1 MVETPMRLN
10 NELIISGIIFIAAC
24 LLLYVASGFAPSRMS
39 DQVGPALWP
48 KAILLMIMVLS
59 AVQLVQ
65 QTVSAIRK
73 TADSTALADSTD
85 KTGSRMLLLTI
96 ILSLLYG
103 FSVSY
108 VGFLL
113 SIFVFQILFLLILD
127 IKNLKALILYPVCLT
142 SVIYAIFI
150 KVLYIP
156 LPRGSGIFLTI
167 SRIFY

>member
-1 MVETPMRLN
+1 
-10 NELIISGIIFIAAC
+10 
-24 LLLYVASGFAPSRMS
+24 
-39 DQVGPALWP
+39 
-48 KAILLMIMVLS
+48 
-59 AVQLVQ
+59 
-65 QTVSAIRK
+65 
-73 TADSTALADSTD
+73 
-85 KTGSRMLLLTI
+85 MLLLTI